1 MTRFAVA
8 LVSLLLAAVASGQPR
23 DTSQPPPAPEATPAL
38 RPPSRGAEA
47 GRPFVRNYTPKQY
60 GAQEQNWAIVQDDRG
75 VIYVGNNVGVLEY
88 DGASWRLIRMPN
100 KTTARSLAKDSQG
113 RIYVGA
119 VGEFGYL
126 APDTSGDMQ
135 FVSLLGH
142 VPADS
147 REFADVWRTL
157 FTPEGIYFQSPQYLF
172 RWSDGRLRVW
182 KPQTRFYRASVA
194 EGTLYIGQPE
204 TGLMKMAGDALKEVP
219 GGRRFVDE
227 GRLVILPYD
236 ERRILIGTR
245 ADGFFLS
252 DGASVTRFPTEIDG
266 WLETMDLYRGAVL
279 PDGTIALA
287 STGGG
292 MAIINRQGR
301 LLQRL
306 DSSSGVGDSI
316 YYVFPDRQGA
326 LWLGLESGIA
336 RVETPSP
343 VSAFDRASG
352 LTGGGVSFIHR
363 HGGTLYAATSRG
375 VYFLAT
381 SSAAS
386 RPGMPRQATASFAP
400 VEGISTTV
408 QSWWLLSVDD
418 RSGRTPAQLLAAT
431 GDGVFRID
439 GKKAVPIR
447 EAVAGSFQAAVL
459 YRSKRN
465 PSRVFVGL
473 FDGLASLRLEAGKWV
488 FEGRVNGVSDEVR
501 SVAEDDDGRLWLGTA
516 ASGVVRVDFWSS
528 TPHGSEAS
536 LPLSPRIERFG
547 AAQGLP
553 PTGLNVAWAV
563 GRPYF
568 LSTDAIFRFDKATG
582 RFSPD
587 TLFTVVEVDAKGSGT
602 DGILKEDARGNVWVN
617 FGRESALARRQPDG
631 SYTVEKQPY
640 LRISGFPTTV
650 IYPDDDGVVWF
661 GGRDGL
667 IRYDPRLHKD
677 HATAFSALI
686 RRVYLNDGAAIF
698 NGSPVAAAAPPE
710 LKYENN
716 APRFEFTAPSFDD
729 ESANQFQYMLEGLE
743 PGWSGWTKENNRDF
757 TNLGFGDYRFRVR
770 ARNLG
775 GQVSGEAVYAFTILP
790 PWYRTWWAYGLCLAL
805 LAAGIFVVDRV
816 QRRRVIGKERERSRL
831 SETQLRADAAE
842 ALARSEGQR
851 TRNVELLSEIGR
863 EITASLDFDTIFLRL
878 YERVNQL
885 ADAAVFGVGLYHPEK
900 QQIEY
905 RLAVEEG
912 KRYEPYTRD
921 TTDKNQLPVWCIENR
936 KPVFINDVATEYQRY
951 LSSYDDS
958 RRQIEDGSVSRAPES
973 LIYLP
978 LVRQDRVLGVIT
990 TQSFRKNA
998 YTEYHLNL
1006 LQNLAAYTSIA
1017 LDNANAYRQLN
1028 EQEREIRQRAAELAT
1043 IDNISRALA
1052 SELELGA
1059 LIPLVGE
1066 QVRQVF
1072 NAQIAYLALLD
1083 KATNTIHFHYGYG
1096 DEFPSRPFGVGLTS
1110 RIIQTGEPLLINED
1124 IGNRAAQ
1131 LNIMRS
1137 GAAAKSYLGVPIPV
1151 GNEVIGVLSV
1161 QSTEEEGRFTD
1172 ADLRLLTTI
1181 AANVGVAI
1189 HNARLFEETK
1199 QARAAA
1205 EEADAAKSAFL
1216 STVSHELRTPLTSV
1230 LGFAKII
1237 KKRLED
1243 RIFPLLT
1250 TDDRKVRQTIEQVG
1264 ENLNVVVSEGERL
1277 TKLIDDVLDLAKIE
1291 AGKLEWHM
1299 ETVAMA
1305 DVIDRATAATSSL
1318 FHHKGLALV
1327 RDVALDLPPVVGDAD
1342 RLMQVVINLIS
1353 NAVKFTAAGSVTCRA
1368 RLEDDG
1374 IAVSVIDTGLGI
1386 SAADQP
1392 KVFEKFKQ
1400 VGDTLT
1406 DKPKGT
1412 GLGLPI
1418 CREIVEH
1425 HGGHIWVESEPGKG
1439 STFSFVVPVKLDP
1452 APARGPVSL
1461 DVLVR
1466 QLREQVVAAAPR
1478 AADERPVVLAV
1489 DDDPHIRALLTQEF
1503 TEAGYRL
1510 RVATNGREALAEVRR
1525 ERPDL
1530 VILDVMMP
1538 EINGFD
1544 VAAVLKNDPQ
1554 TMDIPIIILSI
1565 VEDRTRG
1572 FRLGVDRYLSKPID
1586 MTALFKEVGT
1596 LLELGRSAKRVLVI
1610 DEDASAVKMLSE
1622 VLQARGYSV
1631 TEASGSELVAKA
1643 VAIQPDIIL
1652 LNAILSEKQEIVQ
1665 LLRFE
1670 KGLEHVL
1677 FLVYQ

>member
-1 MTRFAVA
+1 MSRVTVS
-8 LVSLLLAAVASGQPR
+8 LVPLLLAAVASAQPLG
-23 DTSQPPPAPEATPAL
+23 SSPPPPAPQSMPAL
-38 RPPSRGAEA
+38 RSPARSVEA
-47 GRPFVRNYTPKQY
+47 GRPFVRRYTPKEY
-60 GAQEQNWAIVQDDRG
+60 GAPEQNWAIVQDDRG

-100 KTTARSLAKDSQG
+100 KTVARSLAKDGQG

-126 APDTSGDMQ
+126 APDAGGDMR
-135 FVSLLGH
+135 FVSLLEH
-142 VPADS
+142 VPAEN
-147 REFADVWRTL
+147 RVFADVWRTL
-157 FTPEGIYFQSPQYLF
+157 LTPEGIYFQSPQYLF

-182 KPQTRFYRASVA
+182 KPRSRFYRAAVV
-194 EGTLYIGQPE
+194 EGRLYIGQPE
-204 TGLMKMAGDALKEVP
+204 TGLMKLVGDSLEEVP
-219 GGRRFVDE
+219 GGQQFVDE
-227 GRLVILPYD
+227 SRSVILPYG
-236 ERRILIGTR
+236 EGRILIGTR
-245 ADGFFLS
+245 ADGLFLA
-252 DGASVTRFPTEIDG
+252 DGKSVTRFPTEVDG
-266 WLETMDLYRGAVL
+266 WLRTMDLYRGAVL

-287 STGGG
+287 TTGGG
-292 MAIINRQGR
+292 MAIIDRQGR

-306 DSSSGVGDSI
+306 DSSAGIGDSL

-326 LWLGLESGIA
+326 VWLGMDGGIA

-343 VSAFDRASG
+343 VSVFDRTSG
-352 LTGGGVSFIHR
+352 LAGGSVSFVHR
-363 HGGTLYAATSRG
+363 HAGTLYVATSRG
-375 VYFLAT
+375 VYYLTT
-381 SSAAS
+381 SSAAP
-386 RPGMPRQATASFAP
+386 RPGMPRRETASFAP
-400 VEGISTTV
+400 VAGISTTV
-408 QSWWLLSVDD
+408 QSWWFVSVDD
-418 RSGRTPAQLLAAT
+418 PSGRSPSQLLAAT
-431 GDGVFRID
+431 GDGVFKID
-439 GKKAVPIR
+439 GDKAIPIR
-447 EAVAGSFQAAVL
+447 ESVAGSFQAAVL
-459 YRSKRN
+459 YRSRKN
-465 PSRVFVGL
+465 LSRVFVGL
-473 FDGLASLRLEAGKWV
+473 FDGLASLRLDAGKWI

-501 SVAEDDDGRLWLGTA
+501 SVVEDDDGRLWLGTA
-516 ASGVVRVDFWSS
+516 AGGVLRVDFWSS
-528 TPHGSEAS
+528 VQHGSDAG
-536 LPLSPRIERFG
+536 LPLSPRVERFG
-547 AAQGLP
+547 VAHGLP
-553 PTGLNVAWAV
+553 PTGLNVARAA
-563 GRPYF
+563 GTAYF
-568 LSTDAIFRFDKATG
+568 LSTEAIFRFDTATG
-582 RFSPD
+582 RFTPD
-587 TLFTVVEVDAKGSGT
+587 TTFTVVEVDPNGSGT
-602 DGILKEDARGNVWVN
+602 DGVLREDATGNVWVN
-617 FGRESALARRQPDG
+617 FGRESAVARRQKDG
-631 SYTVEKQPY
+631 SYVVETQPY
-640 LRISGFPTTV
+640 LRFSGFQTAV

-667 IRYDPRLHKD
+667 IRFEPSLHKD
-677 HATAFSALI
+677 YATDFPALI
-686 RRVYLNDGAAIF
+686 RRVVANDGAAIF
-698 NGSPVAAAAPPE
+698 NGSPVAAAASPE

-716 APRFEFTAPSFDD
+716 ALRFEFTAPSFDD

-743 PGWSGWTKENNRDF
+743 TGWSGWTKESNRDF
-757 TNLGFGDYRFRVR
+757 TNLGFGNYRFRVR
-770 ARNLG
+770 ARNLY

-790 PWYRTWWAYGLCLAL
+790 PWYRTWWAYGLYLAI
-805 LAAGIFVVDRV
+805 LAAGVFVVDRV

-851 TRNVELLSEIGR
+851 TRNVELLSEIGK
-863 EITASLDFDTIFLRL
+863 EITASLDVDTIFFRL

-885 ADAAVFGVGLYHPEK
+885 ADAAVFGVGLYHPET
-900 QQIEY
+900 QQIEF

-912 KRYEPYTRD
+912 KRYAPYTRD
-921 TTDKNQLPVWCIENR
+921 TTDRNQFPVWCIENR
-936 KPVFINDVATEYQRY
+936 KPVFINDVATEFRRY
-951 LSSYDDS
+951 LSSYGDS
-958 RRQIEDGSVSRAPES
+958 RRQLEDGSVSRAPES

-990 TQSFRKNA
+990 TQSFRKHA
-998 YTEYHLNL
+998 YSEYHLNL

-1052 SELELGA
+1052 SELELDT
-1059 LIPLVGE
+1059 LIPLVGD

-1096 DEFPSRPFGVGLTS
+1096 DEFPSRPFGVGITS

-1124 IGNRAAQ
+1124 IGNRTAQ
-1131 LNIMRS
+1131 LNITRS

-1161 QSTEEEGRFTD
+1161 QNTEEEGRFTD

-1205 EEADAAKSAFL
+1205 EEAGAAKSAFL

-1264 ENLNVVVSEGERL
+1264 ENLDVVVSEGERL

-1327 RDVALDLPPVVGDAD
+1327 RDVAADLPPVVGDAD
-1342 RLMQVVINLIS
+1342 RLLQVVINLIS

-1368 RLEDDG
+1368 RLQDDG
-1374 IAVSVIDTGLGI
+1374 IAVSVVDTGLGI
-1386 SAADQP
+1386 SPSDQP

-1439 STFSFVVPVKLDP
+1439 STFSFVVPIKLDP
-1452 APARGPVSL
+1452 AHAKSPVSL
-1461 DVLVR
+1461 EVLVR
-1466 QLREQVVAAAPR
+1466 QLREQVVVTTPR
-1478 AADERPVVLAV
+1478 VADQRPVVLAV
-1489 DDDPHIRALLTQEF
+1489 DDDPHIRALLAQEF

-1510 RVATNGREALAEVRR
+1510 RLAVNGREALAEVRR

-1565 VEDRTRG
+1565 VADRTRG

-1596 LLELGRSAKRVLVI
+1596 LLELGRSAKRVLII
-1610 DEDASAVKMLSE
+1610 DEDAAAVKLLSD

-1631 TEASGSELVAKA
+1631 TEANGSELAAKA
-1643 VAIQPDIIL
+1643 AAIQPDIIL
-1652 LNAILSEKQEIVQ
+1652 LNAILSEKPEIVQ